1 MVNEWI
7 EWVELH
13 INSLE
18 QRVKKLEE
26 EKNAQSQKEGEG
38 ESPEKPRV

>member
-13 INSLE
+13 ISNLE
-18 QRVKKLEE
+18 TRVKKLEE
-26 EKNAQSQKEGEG
+26 KNAKSQKDEETPEGQ
-38 ESPEKPRV
+38 RQT